1 MRFVYFDTETH
12 LIKKG
17 QMMPRLVCLSWAERV
32 DLAQIDRAADPRVV
46 TPEEVARGGWLG
58 DGKALASFHVDSI
71 GDVRTVLNDR
81 EVLPSEDGLARGLML
96 RDDALCWL
104 YLHLK
109 DDAVTLCG
117 HNVVYDFGVAIGSAG
132 EHAGELLRL
141 VFQKYRKGLVRDT
154 QTRAQLCDIATGSMK
169 FHEDEDTGEPIKTS
183 YHLADLAMRYL
194 KRFLR
199 KKDTW
204 RTKYA
209 LLDGVPIE
217 EWPEDAKRYAID
229 DAVNTLEVD
238 EAIEELAGGPIP
250 DAERQHRATWAL
262 HLMSAWG
269 VRTDPAAVAKL
280 KAELLIDYTEVT
292 NKLRPSGLLNIT
304 PARTVT
310 RGKRKGEHEPEE
322 IKRSNKRIMARV
334 SAAFESGAATGVRES
349 APMTEPSTK
358 YPDGQIST
366 AKKTLLA
373 TGDPD
378 LKLVAER
385 GTVAKLLDTY
395 VPVLES
401 GTEVPI
407 NPRYNALV
415 ETGRTSCARPN
426 IQNPPRAG
434 GVRDCFIPRDG
445 WVYAF
450 SDYDTLELRA
460 LSQVCLD
467 MFGWSRMAEALRRG
481 EDLHLSLAADML
493 GISYAEAE
501 TRSKAGDAEVK
512 EYRQQSKPAN
522 FGFPGGMAAKSFK
535 EYAEGYKIFLD
546 IAAAEKL
553 HDEWFKKWP
562 EMDPYFDAIKNMT
575 EIGDSIRQSRS
586 GRVRGG
592 ASFCATAN
600 GFFQGLA
607 ADGAKAAVWAAAWE
621 CYVGTKWDPVAD
633 DEVSADGP
641 PSPLYGTRPVF
652 FLHDEIGIEI
662 PLRWWGY
669 ERSATAAERLGEIM
683 VRCME
688 QWIPDVPIT
697 AKPIMV
703 RRWYKGADPVKVAAP
718 GAGPT
723 PILVPC
729 RPVPGVDAKGKKI
742 TNWVADFD
750 ERMAA

>member
-12 LIKKG
+12 LIKRG
-17 QMMPRLVCLSWAERV
+17 QMMPRMVCLSWAERI
-32 DLAQIDRAADPRVV
+32 DLARLDRAADPRVV
-46 TPEEVARGGWLG
+46 TPEEVARGGWFDSG
-58 DGKALASFHVDSI
+58 DPIASFEI
-71 GDVRTVLNDR
+71 GGAGEVTANDNGEGR
-81 EVLPSEDGLARGLML
+81 GIAHAGIARGLML
-96 RDDALCWL
+96 RDDGLCWL
-104 YLHLK
+104 YLHLQ
-109 DDAVTLCG
+109 DDDVTLCG

-141 VFQKYRKGLVRDT
+141 VFEKYRKGLVRDT
-154 QTRAQLCDIATGSMK
+154 QPRAQLCDIATGSMK

-183 YHLADLAMRYL
+183 YQLADLALRYL

-209 LLDGVPIE
+209 LLDGVPLAQ
-217 EWPEDAKRYAID
+217 WPEEARRYAID
-229 DAVNTLEVD
+229 DALTTLEVD

-250 DAERQHRATWAL
+250 DAERQHRATWGL

-269 VRTDPAAVAKL
+269 VRTDGAAVAKL
-280 KAELLIDYTEVT
+280 KADLQVDYIDFTD
-292 NKLRPSGLLNIT
+292 KLRPSGLLNII

-310 RGKRKGEHEPEE
+310 RGKRKGEHEPEQ

-334 SAAFESGAATGVRES
+334 AAAFLAMGERC
-349 APMTEPSTK
+349 PMTEPSKK
-358 YPDGQIST
+358 YPDGQVST
-366 AKKTLLA
+366 DKKTLLA
-373 TGDPD
+373 TGDPE

-385 GTVAKLLDTY
+385 GAVAKLLDTY

-415 ETGRTSCARPN
+415 ETGRTSCAKPN
-426 IQNPPRAG
+426 IQNPPRKG

-460 LSQVCLD
+460 LSQICLD
-467 MFGWSRMAEALRRG
+467 MFGWSNMAEALRRG

-493 GISYAEAE
+493 GISYDEADR
-501 TRSKAGDAEVK
+501 RSKAGDAEIK

-535 EYAEGYKIFLD
+535 EYAEGYDIFLS

-562 EMDPYFDAIKNMT
+562 EMDPYFDAVKNMT
-575 EIGDSIRQSRS
+575 ETSDTIRQARS

-592 ASFCATAN
+592 ATFCAAAN

-607 ADGAKAAVWAAAWE
+607 ADGAKASVWAVAWE
-621 CYVGTKWDPVAD
+621 CYLGTKWDPIRDAEAL
-633 DEVSADGP
+633 DENGATI
-641 PSPLYGTRPVF
+641 PSPLAGTRPVF

-669 ERSATAAERLGEIM
+669 ERSAAAADRLGELM

-703 RRWYKGADPVKVAAP
+703 RRWFKGAEPVKL
-718 GAGPT
+718 AGPSGR

-729 RPVPGVDAKGKKI
+729 KPVPGVDAKGKKK
-742 TNWVADFD
+742 TFWVADVPD
-750 ERMAA
+750 WPEAVAV